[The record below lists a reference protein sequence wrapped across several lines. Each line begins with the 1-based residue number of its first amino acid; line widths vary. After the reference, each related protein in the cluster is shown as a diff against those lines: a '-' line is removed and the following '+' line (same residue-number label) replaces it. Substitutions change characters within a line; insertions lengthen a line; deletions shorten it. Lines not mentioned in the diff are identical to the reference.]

1 MTKLGG
7 KDRSM
12 NTSEHELFW
21 CLCRF
26 LDPDRERIAAL
37 LQAGAGTPAVLGQL
51 LYNRMAGVAYH
62 VLTKTVTQDLTSREF
77 RNILRDVRFLSIEK
91 NQSFVQ
97 CRNLVTDILEKS
109 DAEYAL
115 LKGAYLCELYP
126 PGCRTANDV
135 DVLTEGK
142 WITAIGNAL
151 QEAGFRQGYLKGGM
165 FVPASRKEIIHRK
178 ITRGETVP
186 YFLEVG
192 LPYMPYLEVDIN
204 FSLDY
209 KNTIDTA
216 LPAFVSEAALRG
228 IGANQCRTLSDP
240 HFLLHL
246 CMHLYKEA
254 TTYPWVQMGRDM
266 NLYKFCDLY
275 VILMQY
281 TLQDYKTL
289 AAEAEKHGLLAPCC
303 WVLSAMQELF
313 GTEDPMLL
321 GFLARYAPENLQKL
335 DRVVDPA
342 GKREF
347 VYENMDLRQ
356 RFFAGNRV
364 SLLREVQGDA

>member
-1 MTKLGG
+1 MIESGG
-7 KDRSM
+7 KDYSM
-12 NTSEHELFW
+12 NASEQELFW

-26 LDPDRERIAAL
+26 LDPERERIAAL

-62 VLTKTVTQDLTSREF
+62 MLAKTGTQDLASREF
-77 RNILRDVRFLSIEK
+77 RNTLRDVRLLSIEK

-97 CRNLVTDILEKS
+97 CRNRVAEILEKS
-109 DAEYAL
+109 GAEYAL

-126 PGCRTANDV
+126 AGCRTANDV

-151 QEAGFRQGYLKGGM
+151 QEAGFRQGYIKGGR
-165 FVPASRKEIIHRK
+165 FVPASRQEIIHRK
-178 ITRGETVP
+178 MTRGETVP

-209 KNTIDTA
+209 KNTIDAA
-216 LPAFVSEAALRG
+216 LPAFVSEAKLRN
-228 IGANQCRTLSDP
+228 IGENQCRTLSDS

-275 VILMQY
+275 VLLMQY
-281 TLQDYKTL
+281 TLQDYKNL
-289 AAEAEKHGLLAPCC
+289 AEEAEKYGLFAQCC
-303 WVLSAMQELF
+303 WVLSAVQTLLQI
-313 GTEDPMLL
+313 EDPMLL
-321 GFLARYAPENLQKL
+321 GFLARYAPRDLQKL

-342 GKREF
+342 GKKEF
-347 VYENMDLRQ
+347 VYETPDLQQ
-356 RFFAGNRV
+356 RFFAGNRIA
-364 SLLREVQGDA
+364 LLREVQGDA

>member
-1 MTKLGG
+1 
-7 KDRSM
+7 M
-12 NTSEHELFW
+12 NASEQELFW

-51 LYNRMAGVAYH
+51 LYNRMAGVGYH
-62 VLTKTVTQDLTSREF
+62 MLAKTRTLDLASREF
-77 RNILRDVRFLSIEK
+77 RNTLRDVQLLSIEK
-91 NQSFVQ
+91 NHSFVQ
-97 CRNLVTDILEKS
+97 CRNFVTDILEKS
-109 DAEYAL
+109 GAEYAL

-135 DVLTEGK
+135 DVLAEGK

-151 QEAGFRQGYLKGGM
+151 QKAGFRQGYIKGDM

-178 ITRGETVP
+178 MTRGETVP

-216 LPAFVSEAALRG
+216 LPAFVSEANLRK
-228 IGANQCRTLSDP
+228 IGENYYRTLSEP

-275 VILMQY
+275 VLLMQY

-289 AAEAEKHGLLAPCC
+289 AVQAEKFGLLSQCC
-303 WVLSAMQELF
+303 WALSAVQMLLQI
-313 GTEDPMLL
+313 EDPMLL
-321 GFLARYAPENLQKL
+321 GFLARYAPENLQNL
-335 DRVVDPA
+335 DSVVDPV

-347 VYENMDLRQ
+347 VYENSDLRQ
-356 RFFAGNRV
+356 RFFAENRIA
-364 SLLREVQGDA
+364 LLREVQGDA

>member
-1 MTKLGG
+1 MIELGG
-7 KDRSM
+7 KEHSM
-12 NTSEHELFW
+12 NPSEQELFW

-37 LQAGAGTPAVLGQL
+37 LRTGAGTPAVLGQL

-62 VLTKTVTQDLTSREF
+62 MLIKTGTQDLASREF
-77 RNILRDVRFLSIEK
+77 RNTLRDTQLLSIEK
-91 NQSFVQ
+91 NHSFVQ
-97 CRNLVTDILEKS
+97 CRNFVTDILEKS

-142 WITAIGNAL
+142 WITAIGDAL
-151 QEAGFRQGYLKGGM
+151 QEAGFRQGYIKGGI

-178 ITRGETVP
+178 MTRGETVP

-216 LPAFVSEAALRG
+216 LPAFVSKATLRS
-228 IGANQCRTLSDP
+228 IGENRCRILSDP

-275 VILMQY
+275 VLLMQY

-289 AAEAEKHGLLAPCC
+289 AAETEKHGLLSQCC
-303 WVLSAMQELF
+303 WVLWAVQTLLQI
-313 GTEDPMLL
+313 EDPMLL
-321 GFLARYAPENLQKL
+321 GFLARYAPKDLQEL

-347 VYENMDLRQ
+347 VYESSDLRQ

-364 SLLREVQGDA
+364 SLLREVQDDA